1 MIIDCH
7 AHVTAPPQL
16 WAYKATL
23 LAHRGAHG
31 KGRLK
36 ITDDDIRTALHTP
49 EIAHLGHLPLL
60 EELGTS
66 RQLVSPRPFQT
77 MHSERPTKLV
87 HWFIEACN
95 NVIHRQCEMYPE
107 TFLGVAGLPQCAGEP
122 IEDALPELER
132 CVNELGFVGCL
143 LNPDPYENSGQEAP
157 PLGDKYWYPL
167 YEKLCELDVPAS
179 IHSTGSRSE
188 RVAYSLHFINEESIA
203 VGGLLNSKVFTDF
216 PDLKIIVPHGGG
228 AVPYQIGRFQS
239 SSLRRGGPSFTE
251 KIRRLYFDT
260 VLYSEGALRLLF
272 ETVGADRC
280 LFGAEAPGVGS
291 PINPETGRCMDDI
304 APIIQGF
311 DWLSDEEKQMIFSGN
326 TIKLFKLNIE

>member
-143 LNPDPYENSGQEAP
+143 LN
-157 PLGDKYWYPL
+157 L
-167 YEKLCELDVPAS
+167 
-179 IHSTGSRSE
+179 
-188 RVAYSLHFINEESIA
+188 
-203 VGGLLNSKVFTDF
+203 
-216 PDLKIIVPHGGG
+216 
-228 AVPYQIGRFQS
+228 FQM
-239 SSLRRGGPSFTE
+239 
-251 KIRRLYFDT
+251 
-260 VLYSEGALRLLF
+260 V
-272 ETVGADRC
+272 
-280 LFGAEAPGVGS
+280 
-291 PINPETGRCMDDI
+291 
-304 APIIQGF
+304 
-311 DWLSDEEKQMIFSGN
+311 
-326 TIKLFKLNIE
+326 

>member
-132 CVNELGFVGCL
+132 CVNDLGFVGCL

>member
-7 AHVTAPPQL
+7 AHVSAPPQL
-16 WAYKATL
+16 WAYKAAL

-36 ITDDDIRTALHTP
+36 ITDDDIRTALNTP

-60 EELGTS
+60 KELGTS

-107 TFLGVAGLPQCAGEP
+107 TFAGVAGLPQCAGEP

-132 CVNELGFVGCL
+132 CVKELGFVGCL

-203 VGGLLNSKVFTDF
+203 VAGLLNSKVFSDF

-239 SSLRRGGPSFTE
+239 SSLRRGGPSFSE
-251 KIRRLYFDT
+251 KIRKLYFDT

-304 APIIQGF
+304 APIIKGF

-326 TIKLFKLNIE
+326 AIKLFKLDIE

>member
-132 CVNELGFVGCL
+132 CVNDLGFVGCL

-203 VGGLLNSKVFTDF
+203 VGGLLNSKVFNDF